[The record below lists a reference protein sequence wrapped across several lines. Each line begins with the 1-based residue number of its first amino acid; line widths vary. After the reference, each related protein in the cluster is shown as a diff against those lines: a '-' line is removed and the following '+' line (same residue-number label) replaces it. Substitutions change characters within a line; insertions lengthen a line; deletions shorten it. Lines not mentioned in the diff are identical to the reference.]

1 MHNSFKND
9 STPSKRSAHAT
20 FAQSTPRA
28 PIVTNNTGIPPAGT
42 NITRR
47 SDGRSSV
54 GIIAS
59 SQNPVSIP
67 GAEVD
72 HGSDT
77 ASTTARPSASR
88 AKCLRSNAINFN
100 GRLFLSRNFNFGVRV
115 LINLERG
122 RLHIFLAQHH
132 IQLAARDD
140 RVACCSKKPEVR
152 PAFGIPDA
160 PSTLYLDLHY
170 TSQYGEATKL

>member
-59 SQNPVSIP
+59 SQNPVRIP
-67 GAEVD
+67 VAEVD

-77 ASTTARPSASR
+77 ASATARPSASC
-88 AKCLRSNAINFN
+88 AKCLRSNVINSN
-100 GRLFLSRNFNFGVRV
+100 GRLLLPKNVTFDVHV
-115 LINLERG
+115 LINLGQG
-122 RLHIFLAQHH
+122 R
-132 IQLAARDD
+132 
-140 RVACCSKKPEVR
+140 
-152 PAFGIPDA
+152 
-160 PSTLYLDLHY
+160 
-170 TSQYGEATKL
+170 